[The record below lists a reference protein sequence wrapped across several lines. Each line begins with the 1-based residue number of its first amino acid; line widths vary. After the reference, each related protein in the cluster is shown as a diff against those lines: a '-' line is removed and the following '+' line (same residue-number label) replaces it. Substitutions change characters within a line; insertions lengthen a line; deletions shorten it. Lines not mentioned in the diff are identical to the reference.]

1 MVPEVVGSNP
11 IGRPILSCFS
21 WQGPLVL
28 CRTGCQSHAQM
39 NDPASIAREA
49 LNQWNFVIA
58 AYAIGL
64 GATLALLAW
73 SWIAMRRAERR
84 RDRSREQ

>member
-1 MVPEVVGSNP
+1 MVPEVVGSDP
-11 IGRPILSCFS
+11 IGRPIFPKLRQGALALARPE
-21 WQGPLVL
+21 WQSP
-28 CRTGCQSHAQM
+28 AQM

-58 AYAIGL
+58 AYAVGL
-64 GATLALLAW
+64 GATLGLVVW
-73 SWIAMRRAERR
+73 SWLAMRRAERR